1 MNVEIGTEGAQF
13 LFREYLF
20 RIFGIVSLQC
30 MVTRRMPRAR
40 KMEGKAASGPLREGS
55 LVSDMKTP
63 MMGCMVDTDTADTR
77 RATNTCQ
84 HKDIV

>member
-1 MNVEIGTEGAQF
+1 
-13 LFREYLF
+13 
-20 RIFGIVSLQC
+20 

>member
-1 MNVEIGTEGAQF
+1 
-13 LFREYLF
+13 
-20 RIFGIVSLQC
+20 
-30 MVTRRMPRAR
+30 MPRAR
-40 KMEGKAASGPLREGS
+40 KMEGKAARGPLREGS

-84 HKDIV
+84 HKDVVKEQ

>member
-1 MNVEIGTEGAQF
+1 
-13 LFREYLF
+13 
-20 RIFGIVSLQC
+20 
-30 MVTRRMPRAR
+30 MPRAR

-77 RATNTCQ
+77 RATNTCKYKETVLEQ
-84 HKDIV
+84 